1 MRQAKDFIIFPLDVP
16 TPDEAK
22 RYIDLLSN
30 HVGMFKV
37 GLELFIHSG
46 PEIIHFIQRA
56 GDTKIFLDLKLHDI
70 PETVF
75 LAMARIREFGVA
87 FTTVHCG
94 ENQKMLEAAV
104 SGSQGKVGILGVT
117 VLTSVS
123 GEDILSAGYREEYA
137 SDPTDLVLKRAKA
150 AKTAGCNGVV
160 CSGLEA
166 SMIKNHVGE
175 DFLTVTPGIR
185 PAWEAMG
192 TNMDADD
199 QKRVTTPAQAIQ
211 DGADYLVIG
220 RPIRNADDPR
230 AAASRIAREIEEVI
244 QPS

>member
-16 TPDEAK
+16 SLEKAK
-22 RYIDLLSN
+22 YHIDLLSN

-46 PEIIHFIQRA
+46 PEIIHFIQRV

-70 PETVF
+70 PETVS
-75 LAMARIREFGVA
+75 LAMARIRDFGVA

-94 ENQKMLEAAV
+94 ENQRMLEAAV
-104 SGSQGKVGILGVT
+104 SGSHGKVGILGVT

-123 GEDILSAGYREEYA
+123 GEDIQSAGYREEYA
-137 SDPTDLVLKRAKA
+137 SDPTELVLKRATA

-185 PAWEAMG
+185 PAWEAS
-192 TNMDADD
+192 NMDADD

-211 DGADYLVIG
+211 NGSDYLVIG

-230 AAASRIAREIEEVI
+230 EAATRIAQEIDEVI
-244 QPS
+244 NQS